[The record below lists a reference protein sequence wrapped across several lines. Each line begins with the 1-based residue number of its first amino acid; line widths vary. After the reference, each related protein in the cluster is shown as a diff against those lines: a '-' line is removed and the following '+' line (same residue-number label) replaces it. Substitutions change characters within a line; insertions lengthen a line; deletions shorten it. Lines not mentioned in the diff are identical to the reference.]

1 MSGGSKLSLEAI
13 GINQM
18 NDDGAVNREVT
29 MAGTVYIL
37 RVIIKEEE
45 YQNWVRWSKD
55 RLDVTGKE

>member
-1 MSGGSKLSLEAI
+1 MSLEAI

-55 RLDVTGKE
+55 GLDVTGKE